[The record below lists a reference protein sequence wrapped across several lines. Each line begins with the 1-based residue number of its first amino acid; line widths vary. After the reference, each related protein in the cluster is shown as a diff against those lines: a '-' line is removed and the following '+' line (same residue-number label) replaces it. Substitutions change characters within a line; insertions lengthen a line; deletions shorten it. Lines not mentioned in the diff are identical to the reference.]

1 MSTSKT
7 ENAKDKLLNLCQQ
20 NNEQNNE
27 NVPKEPDVIDQ
38 MKHLSDDAESNDFPE
53 MDIEIPDD
61 VPDVP
66 EPPELPPDS
75 EETQQQ
81 ENPEP
86 EEPKSEGK
94 KPKSRKKEKD
104 RDPEAQR
111 KEKDEQ
117 TKELQARQDLVS
129 NLKGGETIDR
139 LQKEIEKKDK
149 EIERLKVDLKDARE
163 KARKRHPADPAA
175 EPVKPKVPGGVKNY
189 AKALFSGKRQC
200 NNMIVTCCVIYSM
213 FLTGLLLSGSKG
225 TLKQLKN
232 AGLIIWKWIQKLCA
246 WHDKAA
252 GWTRGFLPDPAMRNV
267 AGYII
272 MILAYGILIT
282 AIVKTILHFRIRL
295 IDKNYLYAFL
305 TEILMMFMLFL
316 IMQTWKNIKF
326 NTMLAWIIS
335 IPICFILTEIFYN
348 KNK

>member
-1 MSTSKT
+1 
-7 ENAKDKLLNLCQQ
+7 
-20 NNEQNNE
+20 
-27 NVPKEPDVIDQ
+27 
-38 MKHLSDDAESNDFPE
+38 MKHLSDDSFNVP
-53 MDIEIPDD
+53 D

-66 EPPELPPDS
+66 GHPELPPDP

-81 ENPEP
+81 EKPEP
-86 EEPKSEGK
+86 EPEPKSEPK

-104 RDPEAQR
+104 RDPDVQQ

-129 NLKGGETIDR
+129 NIKGGEKIDR

-163 KARKRHPADPAA
+163 KARKRHPADPAAA

-213 FLTGLLLSGSKG
+213 FSTGLLLSSSKG

-232 AGLIIWKWIQKLCA
+232 AGLIIWKWIQKLYA

-272 MILAYGILIT
+272 MVLAYGILIT
-282 AIVKTILHFRIRL
+282 AIIKTILHFRIRL

-305 TEILMMFMLFL
+305 TEVLMMFMLFL
-316 IMQTWKNIKF
+316 IMQTWQSIKF

-348 KNK
+348 KHK